1 MRLNSRIFS
10 SLSMRS
16 LILGAIVVL
25 ACLSFIFT
33 GFGSLRLSNL
43 GGMSP
48 NTAASVGS
56 QDISMSQFSNQLS
69 NQGVSRYPESER
81 KSVELQILNQMIS
94 QKIIVEQ
101 AQKIGWHASDAEIAV
116 LIRNVPLFQDPTTK
130 KFSLEKFKNY
140 VASQQMSDVDF
151 YNELRGELELQKMQ
165 NLFFMPQMLPSS
177 MVQTQYA
184 INNTEF
190 SLQYALLDPDE
201 SLLQQKIENKAV
213 EFSKNPANQSQ
224 LQTIFNAQKSKYE
237 SPAQVKVQSILVSY
251 KTASR
256 AQGTALTRTKEQAL
270 AIAKDLDKK
279 SRSGVSFAKLATE
292 NNDDLLA
299 QKNQGSLGFVDASS
313 IDPVSAKSI
322 STLSDKNPLSG
333 VVDTPFGYRLFAYQ
347 ESKAAV
353 HKTLDDV
360 KLDLA
365 RQIVGSQIKLD
376 ARSNLQSQIAQALT
390 AHDISKL
397 NQIMIENKMSWKY
410 TSKSYKVTDNYIS
423 ELGETSDLIQ
433 DVFSL
438 KKPGDLIFHWIN
450 FGNGKTGLIKL
461 VSRKE
466 AAAPTEQAQED
477 LKKQMV
483 LSSTG
488 AFAQVAQKSLTQKYQ
503 KDGLIEIN
511 PVIKGY

>member
-1 MRLNSRIFS
+1 MRLNSKIFS

-33 GFGSLRLSNL
+33 GFGSLKLSNL

-56 QDISMSQFSNQLS
+56 EDISMNQFSSQLS

-81 KSVELQILNQMIS
+81 RSIELQILNQMIS
-94 QKIIVEQ
+94 QKIMVEQ
-101 AQKIGWHASDAEIAV
+101 AKKIGWHASDAEIAV
-116 LIRNVPLFQDPTTK
+116 LIRSVPLFQDPEK
-130 KFSLEKFKNY
+130 KQFSLEKFKAY

-165 NLFFMPQMLPSS
+165 NLFFMPQMLPNSI
-177 MVQTQYA
+177 VQTQYK

-190 SLQYALLDPDE
+190 SLQYVLLDLDE
-201 SLLQQKIENKAV
+201 SLLQQKIESKAA

-224 LQTIFNAQKSKYE
+224 LQSIFNAQKSKYE
-237 SPAQVKVQSILVSY
+237 SPAQIKVQSILVSY

-256 AQGTALTRTKEQAL
+256 AQGAALTRTKEQAL

-279 SRSGVSFAKLATE
+279 SRSGVLFSKLATE
-292 NNDDLLA
+292 NNDDLIA
-299 QKNQGSLGFVDASS
+299 KKNQGSLGFVDNTS
-313 IDPVSAKSI
+313 IDPVSEKSI
-322 STLSDKNPLSG
+322 STLSGKNPLSG
-333 VVDTPFGYRLFAYQ
+333 VVDTPFGYRLFSYQ
-347 ESKAAV
+347 DSKPAI
-353 HKTLDDV
+353 HKTFDEV

-365 RQIVGSQIKLD
+365 RQVVGAQIKLD
-376 ARSNLQSQIAQALT
+376 AKSNLQSQIAQALT
-390 AHDISKL
+390 AHDIAKL
-397 NQIMIENKMSWKY
+397 NQVMMDNKMSWKY
-410 TSKSYKVTDNYIS
+410 ASKSYKVTDNYIP
-423 ELGETSDLIQ
+423 ELGETSDLMQ
-433 DVFSL
+433 DIFSL
-438 KKPGDLIFHWIN
+438 KKPGDLIFHWVN

-466 AAAPTEQAQED
+466 AAVPSEQAQDE

-483 LSSTG
+483 TADAG
-488 AFAQVAQKSLTQKYQ
+488 AFAQAVQKGLTQKYQ

-511 PVIKGY
+511 PAIKGY